1 MMKLNDVKVKNVY
14 GASVVELAS
23 YEEIKELLNCESGF
37 FRNRLVLQASKL
49 SRPCCS
55 INCQR
60 CSGANEEGFH
70 YVNVNPERDFK
81 VSQYTDL
88 RFIQEGDQSPD
99 GNGTILFAR
108 GIEVGHVFELGTRY
122 SETNERNVPR

>member
-1 MMKLNDVKVKNVY
+1 
-14 GASVVELAS
+14 
-23 YEEIKELLNCESGF
+23 LLNCEVGSLGPI
-37 FRNRLVLQASKL
+37 NVTGDIEIIADHAVAS
-49 SRPCCS
+49 
-55 INCQR
+55 IVNG

-108 GIEVGHVFELGTRY
+108 GIEVGHVFKLGTRY
-122 SETNERNVPR
+122 S

>member
-1 MMKLNDVKVKNVY
+1 MYTVLQLL
-14 GASVVELAS
+14 SLAS
-23 YEEIKELLNCESGF
+23 HEEVKELLNCEVGSLGPIG
-37 FRNRLVLQASKL
+37 VTGDIEIIADHAVAS
-49 SRPCCS
+49 
-55 INCQR
+55 IVNG

-99 GNGTILFAR
+99 GNGTILSHA
-108 GIEVGHVFELGTRY
+108 ELKLVMY
-122 SETNERNVPR
+122 LN